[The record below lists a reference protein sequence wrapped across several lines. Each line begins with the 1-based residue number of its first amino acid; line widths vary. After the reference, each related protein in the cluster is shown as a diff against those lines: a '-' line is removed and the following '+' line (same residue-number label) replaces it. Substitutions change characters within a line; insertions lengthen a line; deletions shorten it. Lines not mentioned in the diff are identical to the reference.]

1 MSAIANLRLHGDA
14 VLAKLTAEGV
24 VVGDGEPPTEPYGW
38 RHVASSDDYFIPYAI
53 VYPMPGTFD
62 GNLAEA
68 NDDADLVYQVTCVGE
83 SRMACQLVED
93 KVNAALL
100 PGALTVTGRSVTQV
114 RVEIGGGI
122 RRDDTVRPA
131 VFISTPRFRL
141 STTPA

>member
-14 VLAKLTAEGV
+14 IIAKLTAAGV
-24 VVGDGEPPTEPYGW
+24 VVGDAEPPTVPYGW
-38 RHVASSDDYFIPYAI
+38 RDDATQPYFIPYAI

-62 GNLAEA
+62 GTLAEP

-83 SRMACQLVED
+83 SRASCSLIED
-93 KVNAALL
+93 KVNTALL
-100 PGALTVTGRSVTQV
+100 PGALTITGRSVVQV
-114 RVEIGGGI
+114 RVELGGGI
-122 RRDDTVRPA
+122 RRDDTVQPP